1 MEELLK
7 LYGVSSEDV
16 SPYLIWSNTD
26 YFNALPE
33 SIRDHAKLL
42 NALHIKYVL
51 ANPSFGASSVHE
63 GDLSLTFSESQSSET
78 VFSRLLKQL
87 LASNASSLG
96 IAVSPYVGTSL

>member
-7 LYGVSSEDV
+7 MYGVSSEDV

-33 SIRDHAKLL
+33 SIRVHAKLL

-63 GDLSLTFSESQSSET
+63 GDLSVTFSESSANES
-78 VFSRLLKQL
+78 VYSRLLKQL
-87 LASNASSLG
+87 VESNTSSLG
-96 IAVSPYVGTSL
+96 IAVSPYIGTSL

>member
-42 NALHIKYVL
+42 YALHIKYVL
-51 ANPSFGASSVHE
+51 ANPSFGASSIHE
-63 GDLSLTFSESQSSET
+63 GDLSLTFSESSAKET
-78 VFSRLLKQL
+78 VYSRLLKQL
-87 LASNASSLG
+87 VDGNSFSLG
-96 IAVSPYVGTSL
+96 IAVSPYIGTSL